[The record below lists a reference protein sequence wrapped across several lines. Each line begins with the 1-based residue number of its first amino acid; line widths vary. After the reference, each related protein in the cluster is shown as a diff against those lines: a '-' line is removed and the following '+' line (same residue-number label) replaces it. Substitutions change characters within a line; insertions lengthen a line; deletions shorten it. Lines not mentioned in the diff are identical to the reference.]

1 MKTNSSI
8 HYVLRAIALATGA
21 IWLPTAMGQVST
33 NVTVNVNVPLTY
45 GNGAATATMPMTGL
59 GLGTSVYANQWG
71 NPALPGLIAG
81 SGTQMLRYPGGSYSD
96 IYNWSLGTANDGG
109 YAASNSNIGNY
120 FKVLDQSQ
128 TQGMVTV
135 NYGSNTT
142 ATMGAPPQEAAAE
155 VAYAN
160 TPASIYGTA
169 ADVTLGVD
177 AAGVNWQT
185 AGFWAKVRAS
195 TPAQYQSW
203 ATAAGVYNPS
213 YSFLAINHST
223 PENIK
228 YWEIGNEI
236 GGNGYYGYQWEYDLH
251 APYNNGNTGD
261 NTGRFGNPLLSPTAY
276 AQNLNQFA
284 TLMKQVDPSIKIG
297 AGFNAAPNDAG
308 DKAILQTAGNN
319 IDFGIIHWYPGG
331 ALPGTVTTGS
341 GSLPTEINNVRT
353 SVQNY
358 TSKGYNGIQ
367 ITVTEFGYSAS
378 NGTPIQNAL
387 FAADAYATGFE
398 NGVVN
403 MDFQEMSSGR
413 YLGDGP
419 LKQGEVYYAMQM
431 VHNYSGAGG
440 TFVAT
445 SYNDSSIRVHA
456 EKRADGSVALLLIN
470 DASATN
476 QSQDRNLTISLT
488 GGGKYLTTGDMYLF
502 NNNNIGSSDT
512 PPSFQELTGLG
523 PTLSVTVP
531 QQSMEVVILNP
542 VLAGDMNRDGHITSA
557 DILPMMQA
565 LTNPQGYESTYG
577 VNAADLQLIGDT
589 SGDSV
594 FTNSD
599 LQSLLNLLKSGG
611 GTADSVPEPAS
622 WVLVLLAVAIVS
634 GTRFYLRCVR

>member
-8 HYVLRAIALATGA
+8 RFVLRAIALATGA

-33 NVTVNVNVPLTY
+33 NVTVNVSVPLSY
-45 GNGAATATMPMTGL
+45 ANGAATATMPATGL

-71 NPALPGLIAG
+71 NSALPGLIAG

-96 IYNWSLGTANDGG
+96 IYNWSLGTANNGG
-109 YAASNSNIGNY
+109 YAAANSNIGNY
-120 FKVLDQSQ
+120 FKVLDQSG
-128 TQGMVTV
+128 TRGMITV

-142 ATMGAPPQEAAAE
+142 NSMGAQPQEAAAE

-160 TPASIYGTA
+160 ASASIYGTGN
-169 ADVTLGVD
+169 DVTFGTD
-177 AAGVNWQT
+177 AAGVNWQS
-185 AGFWAKVRAS
+185 AGFWAKLRAS

-203 ATAAGVYNPS
+203 ASAAGIYNPA
-213 YSFLAINHST
+213 YSFLAINHPAS
-223 PENIK
+223 ENVQ

-251 APYNNGNTGD
+251 APYHNGNTGD
-261 NTGRFGNPLLSPTAY
+261 NTGRFGNPLLSPMSY

-297 AGFNAAPNDAG
+297 AGFNAAPNDSG

-331 ALPGTVTTGS
+331 ALPGAVTTGS
-341 GSLPTEINNVRT
+341 GSLPTEINNLRT
-353 SVQNY
+353 SVQNN
-358 TSKGYNGIQ
+358 TNKGYNGLQ

-440 TFVAT
+440 TFIAT

-456 EKRADGSVALLLIN
+456 EKRADGSLALLLIN

-476 QSQDRNLTISLT
+476 QLQDRNLTITLT
-488 GGGKYLTTGDMYLF
+488 GGRKYLSTGDMYLF
-502 NNNNIGSSDT
+502 GSNNIGSTDA
-512 PPSFQELTGLG
+512 PPSLMELTSLG
-523 PTLSVTVP
+523 STFSVTVP

-542 VLAGDMNRDGHITSA
+542 VLAGDMNRDGHVNSA

-565 LTNPQGYESTYG
+565 LSNPQSYESTYG
-577 VNAADLQLIGDT
+577 INVADLQLIGDT
-589 SGDSV
+589 SGDST
-594 FTNSD
+594 FTNAD
-599 LQSLLNLLKSGG
+599 LQFLLNTLKSGG
-611 GTADSVPEPAS
+611 GSGDSVPEPTSIA
-622 WVLVLLAVAIVS
+622 LLGLGALAIAFLRR
-634 GTRFYLRCVR
+634 TR